1 LSKPPTIAESLA
13 AFTASVRYDQIPEDV
28 VARAKLHLLD
38 SVGVGFAASG
48 FDFARKACAALS
60 TLSTGK
66 HAIFGMD
73 SSLELRDAIVM
84 NGMLVHGIEYD
95 DTAIRGRVHPSAF
108 SVPCALA
115 AGTAAG
121 ASGKDVL
128 AAYIAGVECAVRL
141 GMAARGGFSS
151 AGYNTVGIIG
161 AFGSTLIAGKLFGL
175 DARQLTM
182 AQGIVYS
189 TAAGNREFTAAASW
203 TKAFE
208 AGWPGAGA
216 ITAVCLARQGY
227 VGPATAYE
235 GRFGLFEVY
244 LKARPAAADFAAITA
259 MLGEE
264 WEFSRIL
271 IKMLPSCFF
280 NHPIIN
286 ATIAL
291 VTEYDLRAQDI
302 RAIRV
307 LVPNAGINTVCEPR
321 DKKIAPADIAAA
333 QFSAYYSAACAALRR
348 RFTLDELD
356 ARTLND
362 PAIRNLAARIEYAL
376 DPQSNF
382 PTHYSGGVE
391 ISTTDGRVLSA
402 REDVNAG
409 STDKPLAAS
418 AIGAKFLANAER
430 VMPRRRAEEIR
441 DLLLGIDR
449 CDNIRTLTP
458 RLGLG

>member
-1 LSKPPTIAESLA
+1 
-13 AFTASVRYDQIPEDV
+13 
-28 VARAKLHLLD
+28 
-38 SVGVGFAASG
+38 
-48 FDFARKACAALS
+48 
-60 TLSTGK
+60 
-66 HAIFGMD
+66 
-73 SSLELRDAIVM
+73 M

-115 AGTAAG
+115 AGTPQARP
-121 ASGKDVL
+121 GKDML

-189 TAAGNREFTAAASW
+189 TAAGNREFTATASW

-216 ITAVCLARQGY
+216 ITAVCLAREGY

-235 GRFGLFEVY
+235 GRFGLFDVY
-244 LKARPAAADFAAITA
+244 LKARPVAADLAAITA

-291 VTEYDLRAQDI
+291 VTEHDLRARTYAPSACSCPTPVSTPYAS
-302 RAIRV
+302 RATRRSHRRTS
-307 LVPNAGINTVCEPR
+307 PPR
-321 DKKIAPADIAAA
+321 N
-333 QFSAYYSAACAALRR
+333 SAHIIQPRARRCGAALR
-348 RFTLDELD
+348 
-356 ARTLND
+356 
-362 PAIRNLAARIEYAL
+362 
-376 DPQSNF
+376 
-382 PTHYSGGVE
+382 
-391 ISTTDGRVLSA
+391 STSWM
-402 REDVNAG
+402 REH
-409 STDKPLAAS
+409 
-418 AIGAKFLANAER
+418 
-430 VMPRRRAEEIR
+430 
-441 DLLLGIDR
+441 
-449 CDNIRTLTP
+449 
-458 RLGLG
+458 